1 MLLTNEQ
8 KEQAARTLYYK
19 SFNDCNPSER
29 FSIVS
34 KLRANKI
41 LPTAPTRPESAELS
55 VEVQAAKDKYLQGR
69 AELKQRE
76 AELMEA
82 IEVKRNLKREIQ
94 DLKLKLQRGDIKAGT
109 EKAEALK
116 RLHTLNIELES
127 K

>member
-1 MLLTNEQ
+1 MLTNEQ
-8 KEQAARTLYYK
+8 KEQAARTMYYK

-29 FSIVS
+29 YTIVS
-34 KLRANKI
+34 KLRASQSQ
-41 LPTAPTRPESAELS
+41 PTARPTSAGLS
-55 VEVQAAKDKYLQGR
+55 AEVQAAKDKYLQGR

-76 AELMEA
+76 AELIEA
-82 IEVKRNLKREIQ
+82 IEVKRNLKREIH

-116 RLHTLNIELES
+116 RLYTLNIELES

>member
-1 MLLTNEQ
+1 MLTNEQ

-29 FSIVS
+29 YTIVS
-34 KLRANKI
+34 KLRASQSQ
-41 LPTAPTRPESAELS
+41 TTTTRPTSAGLS
-55 VEVQAAKDKYLQGR
+55 AEVQAAKDKYLQGR

-76 AELMEA
+76 AELIEA
-82 IEVKRNLKREIQ
+82 IEVKRNLKREIH

-116 RLHTLNIELES
+116 RLYTLNTELEG